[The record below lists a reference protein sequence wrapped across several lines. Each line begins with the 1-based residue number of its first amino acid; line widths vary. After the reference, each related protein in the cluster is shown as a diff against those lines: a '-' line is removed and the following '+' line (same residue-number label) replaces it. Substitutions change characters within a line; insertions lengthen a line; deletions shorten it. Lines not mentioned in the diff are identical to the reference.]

1 MKHSK
6 GIVAVAAA
14 SLLALTAC
22 SGGNSAS
29 ADKSASA
36 STSASTEAAAPVE
49 LNVFA
54 AASLNKAFP

>member
-36 STSASTEAAAPVE
+36 SASASTEAAAPVE
-49 LNVFA
+49 LNVFG
-54 AASLNKAFP
+54 LPR